1 MAWCLLSSNPL
12 VVPVMTYGQ
21 RGSQEQ
27 ISMIFWSKHSE
38 FNSIKFTSKMSS
50 SYRRPLCW
58 GISMSKG
65 TAWSYLP
72 PDPELNPDGGISFHF
87 NDVIMSAM
95 AFQITSIMIVYSTVY
110 SGRSKKTPKLC
121 VTDLCEG
128 NSRVASEFPAQRTR
142 NEENVSI
149 WHCDKTRF
157 VAVKFDQYQVS
168 RRWGRICYIPTFLE
182 SLLSHEPADRLCL
195 CKNIPWIIK
204 SSFIHSLWSNER
216 CSCSSY
222 TLWDVVERLKVQF
235 SWT

>member
-1 MAWCLLSSNPL
+1 MAWCLLSSNSL

-21 RGSQEQ
+21 WGSQEQ

-110 SGRSKKTPKLC
+110 SGADQRKHQSSASLIFVRGIHGWPVNSPHKGP
-121 VTDLCEG
+121 VT
-128 NSRVASEFPAQRTR
+128 RKMFPFDIVTR
-142 NEENVSI
+142 P
-149 WHCDKTRF
+149 
-157 VAVKFDQYQVS
+157 
-168 RRWGRICYIPTFLE
+168 GL
-182 SLLSHEPADRLCL
+182 SLSNLT
-195 CKNIPWIIK
+195 NI
-204 SSFIHSLWSNER
+204 R
-216 CSCSSY
+216 
-222 TLWDVVERLKVQF
+222 
-235 SWT
+235 